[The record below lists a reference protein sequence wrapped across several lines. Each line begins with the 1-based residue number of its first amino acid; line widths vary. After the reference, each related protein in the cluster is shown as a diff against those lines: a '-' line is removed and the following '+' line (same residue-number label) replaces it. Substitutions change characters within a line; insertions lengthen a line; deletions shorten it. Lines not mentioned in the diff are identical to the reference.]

1 MELGIFQYTSE
12 EEERILGGIEGEAF
26 FLKTPSTTELK
37 RKYES
42 DVKRLVN
49 LQLHMMTLGQ
59 YYKENKIPRGLR
71 SGIRPNLFQDQ
82 DNGMEGQVSARGEE
96 VNATTGTK
104 RKPEKNR
111 SQPQRQATSK
121 KKDQN
126 L

>member
-1 MELGIFQYTSE
+1 MELGVFQYTSE

-26 FLKTPSTTELK
+26 FLRTPSTTELK

-59 YYKENKIPRGLR
+59 YYKEGKIPRGLR
-71 SGIRPNLFQDQ
+71 SGIRPNLFQ
-82 DNGMEGQVSARGEE
+82 A
-96 VNATTGTK
+96 
-104 RKPEKNR
+104 
-111 SQPQRQATSK
+111 
-121 KKDQN
+121 